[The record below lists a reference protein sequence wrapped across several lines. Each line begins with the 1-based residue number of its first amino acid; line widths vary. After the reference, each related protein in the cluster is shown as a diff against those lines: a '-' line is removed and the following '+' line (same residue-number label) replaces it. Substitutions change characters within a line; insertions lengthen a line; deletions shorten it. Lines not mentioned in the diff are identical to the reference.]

1 MTQRKTARV
10 EHLSESVMAARL
22 QQLKALFPEAFH
34 EDGVDFDALRALL
47 GLEGGAAKER
57 YSFTWAGKQD
67 ALLSLQTRSTAAL
80 KPDPSESVN
89 WDSTQNLF
97 IEGDNLEVLKLLYK
111 SYYGR
116 VKMIYIDP
124 PYNTENDFI
133 YPDDYTDSMGNYLR
147 VTEQVDDDGLAKSSK
162 LEISGRKHSKWLSM
176 MYPRLFVARQL
187 LREDGVIFISIDDHE
202 VHNLRLLMNE
212 IFGEENFLGIACR
225 VAKKSNNKGDYWSPN
240 FDFVLTYGRN
250 IDTAKPFS
258 GGINESS
265 YNLVEESGSRA
276 GEKYQLIRLYMSN
289 IENRN
294 PEQRYF
300 IECPDGSKVIPPGTT
315 FPPERPNL
323 GDGIW
328 RWTRKTFEENRDK
341 IVIKE
346 ARSSNLVDENGNST
360 KWNVYVKTYLKD
372 VIENNTAKPNSLIE
386 NYINQQGTEEIK
398 SLGIPFEYPKTS
410 GLIKYLMEISQIR
423 DDDII
428 LDFFAGSATTAD
440 AVLQLNREDGGNR
453 RFILVQLPEITSN
466 PEYPTIADISRERI
480 RRAIKRMEAEAAGKL
495 DGFEARPDEDLGFR
509 AFKLDHSPMRQWE
522 DLPPDTSPE
531 EYTRQLELFV
541 NEPLLDGWTV
551 QEVIAEVA
559 LKEVGFSLSYRADV
573 VASVQGQ
580 TVYRVSDD
588 DRNQHFYICLDDRL
602 DWEALQPLAR
612 ALTHA
617 DLFVFRDS
625 AVTDTVVANLSL
637 TCRIKS
643 L

>member
-1 MTQRKTARV
+1 
-10 EHLSESVMAARL
+10 
-22 QQLKALFPEAFH
+22 
-34 EDGVDFDALRALL
+34 
-47 GLEGGAAKER
+47 
-57 YSFTWAGKQD
+57 
-67 ALLSLQTRSTAAL
+67 
-80 KPDPSESVN
+80 
-89 WDSTQNLF
+89 
-97 IEGDNLEVLKLLYK
+97 
-111 SYYGR
+111 
-116 VKMIYIDP
+116 
-124 PYNTENDFI
+124 
-133 YPDDYTDSMGNYLR
+133 
-147 VTEQVDDDGLAKSSK
+147 
-162 LEISGRKHSKWLSM
+162 
-176 MYPRLFVARQL
+176 
-187 LREDGVIFISIDDHE
+187 
-202 VHNLRLLMNE
+202 
-212 IFGEENFLGIACR
+212 
-225 VAKKSNNKGDYWSPN
+225 
-240 FDFVLTYGRN
+240 
-250 IDTAKPFS
+250 
-258 GGINESS
+258 
-265 YNLVEESGSRA
+265 
-276 GEKYQLIRLYMSN
+276 
-289 IENRN
+289 
-294 PEQRYF
+294 
-300 IECPDGSKVIPPGTT
+300 
-315 FPPERPNL
+315 
-323 GDGIW
+323 
-328 RWTRKTFEENRDK
+328 
-341 IVIKE
+341 
-346 ARSSNLVDENGNST
+346 
-360 KWNVYVKTYLKD
+360 

-509 AFKLDHSPMRQWE
+509 AFKLDHSPMRQRE